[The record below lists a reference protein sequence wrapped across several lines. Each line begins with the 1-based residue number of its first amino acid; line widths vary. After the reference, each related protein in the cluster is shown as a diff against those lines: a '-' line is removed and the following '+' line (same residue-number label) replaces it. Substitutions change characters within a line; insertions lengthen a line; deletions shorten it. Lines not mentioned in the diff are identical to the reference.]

1 MAYIGKVSIRDN
13 THMGNAIDY
22 ISREEKA
29 LTLDEFKAELNDR
42 LLHLQGI
49 DANSGER
56 ATCINCTAQ
65 NTYKDFENMRRAYDQ
80 DKGVIAHHYYQSFQK
95 DDNITPELAHEIGVE
110 LAKRMFPDFQVVIAT
125 HVDREHIHNH
135 LIVNSCNITT
145 GQKWYSNKKSLADIR
160 KESDKL
166 CLQHGLGIIQKNSQF
181 KGIDRTTYQLGMK
194 GKSWKINLLKDLD
207 DAVKCCRSKDDFIRH
222 LTERGYTVR
231 YRDMHITITKNGE
244 KKGIRVDT
252 LAKQFGEKYRK
263 ENLERAMGYYAP
275 PPQEILE
282 KYKPKSQP
290 DIKEQKSNWDYFAE
304 WTFRQKNCCPST
316 PNRIV
321 RPQQTK
327 RIINAAENA
336 AGANTAVLIFR
347 AILIL
352 MGLSTGRRY
361 YRNRRY
367 TKHNRRTAKYVPRSF
382 CYGNVNASTMAE
394 SAGENFTI
402 KVSMEYFMKLIHQ
415 PILYNAEIDRQNATA
430 TITVKARDRE
440 FLSQILELDK
450 IQEKLEQQ
458 NAKIANQKMYKR
470 LKQAAELR
478 DEKLQYL
485 MVTPEQKKILEDHLI
500 EFAHFE
506 KEDKFNIAFLP
517 ESTEIIKA
525 LLQSKQQKPKETP
538 EQRNSRIYA
547 GLKKN
552 AAQNGE
558 RLCYRTKLTADQLK
572 ALSKLGITFAYF
584 KNSDDKSLYN
594 IAFEKK
600 NEETV
605 KAALTSSQMQKK

>member
-13 THMGNAIDY
+13 SHMANAIDY

-29 LTLDEFKAELNDR
+29 LTLDEFKSALNDR

-65 NTYKDFENMRRAYDQ
+65 NTYKDFENMRRAFGQ
-80 DKGVIAHHYYQSFQK
+80 DRGVIAHHYYQSFQK
-95 DDNITPELAHEIGVE
+95 DDNVTAEVAHQIGVE
-110 LAKRMFPDFQVVIAT
+110 LAKKMFPDFQVVVAT
-125 HVDREHIHNH
+125 HVDREHVHNH

-145 GQKWYSNKKSLADIR
+145 GQKWYSNKKSLSDIR

-166 CLQHGLGIIQKNSQF
+166 CLQHGLGIIQRNSRY

-207 DAVKCCRSKDDFIRH
+207 GAVQCCRSKDEFIRY
-222 LTERGYTVR
+222 LTERDYTVR

-263 ENLERAMGYYAP
+263 ENLERAMGYYVP
-275 PPQEILE
+275 PPPDFLE
-282 KYKPKSQP
+282 QYQSRVKPESTTT
-290 DIKEQKSNWDYFAE
+290 DKSNWEHFAE
-304 WTFRQKNCCPST
+304 WTFRHQNCYSST
-316 PNRIV
+316 PEHIT
-321 RPQQTK
+321 RPSRTEQLF
-327 RIINAAENA
+327 NAAET
-336 AGANTAVLIFR
+336 ANSTRAFPLVFR
-347 AILIL
+347 AILFLIS
-352 MGLSTGRRY
+352 LSGRRR
-361 YRNRRY
+361 YRQRFRMQSRKN
-367 TKHNRRTAKYVPRSF
+367 TEHLSRTF
-382 CYGNVNASTMAE
+382 HYGNVNPATLME

-402 KVSMEYFMKLIHQ
+402 KVSMEYFLKLINQ
-415 PILYNAEIDRQNATA
+415 PLLYNVEIDRETATA
-430 TITVKARDRE
+430 TITVKARDKD

-450 IQEKLEQQ
+450 MQKKLEQQ
-458 NAKIANQKMYKR
+458 NTKLANQKMYKR
-470 LKQAAELR
+470 LKQTAELR
-478 DEKLQYL
+478 EEKLQYI
-485 MVTPEQKKILEDHLI
+485 MVTPEQKKVLEEHFI
-500 EFAHFE
+500 EFAYFE

-517 ESTEIIKA
+517 ETMEIIKA
-525 LLQSKQQKPKETP
+525 LLHNKQQAPKETAQ
-538 EQRNSRIYA
+538 QRNSRIYA

-572 ALSKLGITFAYF
+572 VLNKLGITFAYF
-584 KNSDDKSLYN
+584 TNSEDKSLYN

-605 KAALTSSQMQKK
+605 KAALTSSPMQKK